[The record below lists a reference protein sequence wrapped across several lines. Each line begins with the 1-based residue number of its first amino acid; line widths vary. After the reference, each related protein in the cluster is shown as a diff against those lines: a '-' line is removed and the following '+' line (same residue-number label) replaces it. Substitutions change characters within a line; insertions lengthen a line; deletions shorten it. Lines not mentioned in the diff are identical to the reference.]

1 MEIVDKIKEILEPN
15 FDALT
20 VTRSGP
26 DSLNAEA
33 FIIIDAKRQGKS
45 YKRVFRGAELV
56 QLNAEGK
63 LTETIKALCAIMLTS
78 EE

>member
-1 MEIVDKIKEILEPN
+1 MEIIDKIKEIFEPN
-15 FDALT
+15 FEVLK

-33 FIIIDAKRQGKS
+33 FITIEAKHEGKS
-45 YKRVFRGAELV
+45 HKRVFREAELV

-63 LTETIKALCAIMLTS
+63 LTETIKALCAVMLTS

>member
-1 MEIVDKIKEILEPN
+1 MDKIKEIFEPN
-15 FDALT
+15 FDVLT

-26 DSLNAEA
+26 DNLNAET
-33 FIIIDAKRQGKS
+33 FITIDAKNDGKS
-45 YKRVFRGAELV
+45 HKRVFREAELV

-78 EE
+78 GE